1 MQKGSKREG
10 VLHVG
15 FDGLHGD
22 GVRHSGYMHKE
33 KENNNIFF
41 FRKRMREIITNLT
54 QNKMRRKEV
63 KIKVIV
69 INTKL
74 SRSCYVM
81 D

>member
-1 MQKGSKREG
+1 MWASMDCMEMG
-10 VLHVG
+10 
-15 FDGLHGD
+15 
-22 GVRHSGYMHKE
+22 SGYMHKE
-33 KENNNIFF
+33 KENNNILF
-41 FRKRMREIITNLT
+41 FRKRMREIITNLM